1 MSGVLGTQIKA
12 LMVALNCKQK
22 DLAEAMGVSVDRVK
36 NILRGRA
43 GNLTREEGE
52 SLIRKLNVRAEWLA
66 TGTGPMFRSDS
77 EQELQRR
84 LDAMADSTERAALEG
99 LTQDEQA
106 RVQSILLGL
115 ELRKVDLVRKA
126 LEQLDVKEHKLI
138 DWYRSTDE
146 KGKKAIETTA
156 KALARSANQGGNA
169 K

>member
-1 MSGVLGTQIKA
+1 MSGVLSTQFKA
-12 LMVALNCKQK
+12 LMTALDCKQK

-52 SLIRKLNVRAEWLA
+52 LLIRKLNVRAEWLA
-66 TGTGPMFRSDS
+66 TGKGPMFRSAN

-115 ELRKVDLVRKA
+115 ELRKVDLVRQA
-126 LEQLDVKEHKLI
+126 LDSLDAKEHKLI
-138 DWYRSTDE
+138 NWYRSSDD

-156 KALARSANQGGNA
+156 KALSNA
-169 K
+169 D